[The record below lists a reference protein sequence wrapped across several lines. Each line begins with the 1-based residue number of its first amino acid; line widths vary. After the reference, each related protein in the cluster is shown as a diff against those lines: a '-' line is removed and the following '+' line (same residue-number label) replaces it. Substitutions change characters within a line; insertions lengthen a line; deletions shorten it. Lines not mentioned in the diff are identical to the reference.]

1 MPKRKTKAPERYR
14 VTVKSL
20 PESPESKDH
29 VVRLLRRMREI
40 GRRILEEE
48 AAASKNST
56 GADV

>member
-1 MPKRKTKAPERYR
+1 MPKRKTKAPERFR
-14 VTVKSL
+14 VTVKGA
-20 PESPESKDH
+20 PESPESHQATIK
-29 VVRLLRRMREI
+29 LLRRMREI